1 MAFLTDLIKQAFTTD
16 SSSNV
21 ALRAKIEGD
30 QNLGGGYIS
39 NDQTTTNMMSKGTVY
54 RFDGSDDTI
63 AAGDAQDI
71 TTGDFAIHVKFA
83 KENVTDANAFIVN
96 KEAGGIGYGLE
107 VRADDLW
114 IRFDDNTT
122 DTTAIIGT
130 AVFTAGVEYDVFA
143 TFDRSGNATAY
154 VNGISVGTVA
164 ISTSNLTL
172 TNAGAFTIGSETGG
186 TTKPFGGEI
195 GLVEVYNFLPTQS
208 QVLDLI
214 SGNIPF
220 QYQYGSQTDLFD
232 SWDFTSGWATAGNG
246 TITDLNT
253 FTNSGGA
260 GGLID
265 QQFIVGKAYRLTI
278 AGAGDIGTLEA
289 TCSEA
294 AGANRVTIGTI
305 TASSTSFEFI
315 ANGEYLYIRN
325 DTDLSVNDLTVI
337 EAAQLGAVAL
347 LSQDSISDSLWLD
360 LANASHGDVTGASV
374 LNYKG
379 AHSDGVDLYT
389 DRKLIRP
396 FTVSAKTTA
405 ATLTIAELIT
415 GILTG
420 THTAGATQAYTL
432 PTGTLTDA
440 ALGMAVNDSFDWT
453 LINLSAAAADTIT
466 VTAGSGHTVVGNM
479 IVQSVHAS
487 TGLIYGSSGMFRTRK
502 TAANTF
508 VTYRIA

>member
-21 ALRAKIEGD
+21 ALRAKIEGNQD
-30 QNLGGGYIS
+30 LGGGYIS

-195 GLVEVYNFLPTQS
+195 GLVEVYNFLPTAAE
-208 QVLDLI
+208 VLDLI
-214 SGNIPF
+214 SGNLPF
-220 QYQYGSQTDLFD
+220 KWQYGSQTAQ
-232 SWDFTSGWATAGNG
+232 TS
-246 TITDLNT
+246 
-253 FTNSGGA
+253 
-260 GGLID
+260 
-265 QQFIVGKAYRLTI
+265 
-278 AGAGDIGTLEA
+278 GTLEIGQEYIIDDWITA
-289 TCSEA
+289 DDFTNV
-294 AGANRVTIGTI
+294 GGLNVDGTI
-305 TASSTSFEFI
+305 FI
-315 ANGEYLYIRN
+315 ATGTTPTTWTNSSSLRP
-325 DTDLSVNDLTVI
+325 
-337 EAAQLGAVAL
+337 LGAVAL
-347 LSQDSISDSLWLD
+347 FSQDSISDSLWLD

-508 VTYRIA
+508 VTYRIT